1 MSLLQIYYWVSV
13 TVTVT
18 VKKKQPENRLPF
30 GELVGSSSM
39 SCFLWLTEKCVDDDD
54 DDTVFKCA
62 GGGCGSDSVLDG
74 SRIEVVL
81 AKPVD
86 RDAYQYIK
94 SAKAANQVQVYIGWQ
109 LRNFNAS
116 CVRRHLVGKTLIN
129 VFHCDSAEI
138 RFVGKM
144 VIIRTFSW
152 TNGSNVI

>member
-13 TVTVT
+13 TATVT
-18 VKKKQPENRLPF
+18 VKKNNLKIGYHSVNLWAAVQC
-30 GELVGSSSM
+30 LV
-39 SCFLWLTEKCVDDDD
+39 FLWLAEKCVDDDD

-94 SAKAANQVQVYIGWQ
+94 SAKAANQVQVYIGCQW
-109 LRNFNAS
+109 RNFNAS
-116 CVRRHLVGKTLIN
+116 CVRRHLVGKALIN
-129 VFHCDSAEI
+129 VFHCDSSEI
-138 RFVGKM
+138 PFVGKT